1 MKPDAPA
8 LYEDGKNNTL
18 LNDVFFYVL
27 HHLPRL
33 QNMHEYSVDA
43 GQDIEAFVKRK
54 YPQLEGPPSVPPVF
68 FFSKNLLAYLE
79 TLVAFS
85 PYYRADDARM
95 AGKMEAFYQEAI
107 NRYKAYTDDKLHG
120 YITGKLTKWCD
131 LYRPKRPSTESAD
144 KEDIDGEVGDVVNAD
159 GGDGGGGG
167 GASFQLTDDESG
179 EEEPDAPRLVNA
191 AAPAPAAAPAA
202 AAESGSDGAGSP
214 AAGGADKS

>member
-8 LYEDGKNNTL
+8 LYEDGSNNTL

-43 GQDIEAFVKRK
+43 GQDIEAFVQRK

-79 TLVAFS
+79 TLVAFC

-95 AGKMEAFYQEAI
+95 AGKMEAFYQEAV

-120 YITGKLTKWCD
+120 YITRKLTDWCE
-131 LYRPKRPSTESAD
+131 LYRPVPRSTESAD
-144 KEDIDGEVGDVVNAD
+144 KEDIDGEEGDVVNVGERDAM
-159 GGDGGGGG
+159 GGTTYTM
-167 GASFQLTDDESG
+167 SEDEQG
-179 EEEPDAPRLVNA
+179 EEESAAPAAGNA

-202 AAESGSDGAGSP
+202 AAESGSDGSGSP
-214 AAGGADKS
+214 AAGGAAKA

>member
-8 LYEDGKNNTL
+8 LYEDGSNNTL

-95 AGKMEAFYQEAI
+95 AGKMEAFYQEAVK
-107 NRYKAYTDDKLHG
+107 RYKDYPDKKLHH
-120 YITGKLTKWCD
+120 YITKKLTDWCD
-131 LYRPKRPSTESAD
+131 LYRPKPPSTESAD
-144 KEDIDGEVGDVVNAD
+144 KEDIDGEEGDVVNVD
-159 GGDGGGGG
+159 GGDALGVTRY
-167 GASFQLTDDESG
+167 AMTDDEDG
-179 EEEPDAPRLVNA
+179 EEESAAPAAGNA
-191 AAPAPAAAPAA
+191 AAPAAAAPAA

-214 AAGGADKS
+214 AAGGADKA

>member
-54 YPQLEGPPSVPPVF
+54 YQQLEGPPSVPPVF

-79 TLVAFS
+79 TLVAFC

-95 AGKMEAFYQEAI
+95 AGKMEAFYQEAVK
-107 NRYKAYTDDKLHG
+107 RYKEYPDKKLHH
-120 YITGKLTKWCD
+120 YITKKLTAWCD
-131 LYRPKRPSTESAD
+131 LYRPKPPSTESAD
-144 KEDIDGEVGDVVNAD
+144 KEDIDGEEGDVVNVDEGHAM
-159 GGDGGGGG
+159 G
-167 GASFQLTDDESG
+167 STSYQLSGSEDG
-179 EEEPDAPRLVNA
+179 EEESAAPAAGNA
-191 AAPAPAAAPAA
+191 AATAAAAPAA
-202 AAESGSDGAGSP
+202 PAESGSDGAGSP
-214 AAGGADKS
+214 AAGGAVKA

>member
-27 HHLPRL
+27 HHLPQL

-54 YPQLEGPPSVPPVF
+54 YPQLEGPPSVPYVF

-79 TLVAFS
+79 TLVAFC

-95 AGKMEAFYQEAI
+95 AGKMEAFYQEAVK
-107 NRYKAYTDDKLHG
+107 RYKAYPDIRLHN
-120 YITGKLTKWCD
+120 YITKKLTAWCD
-131 LYRPKRPSTESAD
+131 LYRPKPPSTESAD
-144 KEDIDGEVGDVVNAD
+144 KEDIDGEEGEVVDVAD
-159 GGDGGGGG
+159 GDALGVTRY
-167 GASFQLTDDESG
+167 AMSDDEDG
-179 EEEPDAPRLVNA
+179 EEESAAPAAGNA
-191 AAPAPAAAPAA
+191 AAPAAAAPAA

-214 AAGGADKS
+214 AAGGAVNA